1 MTLKISTFKTNVESE
16 QEGVWVDIGSGARIK
31 VARMNNFAYED
42 EIRRL
47 GKPHLRAIR
56 LGTLENET
64 LEKITIKAFSLH
76 ILKDWDGI
84 DDDEGEPI
92 PFSSAKAEEL
102 MTDYRDFYRMVQE
115 FANEQDLYR
124 KAEQE
129 DAEGNSGSASLGT

>member
-1 MTLKISTFKTNVESE
+1 MSLKISTFKTNAASE
-16 QEGVWVDIGSGARIK
+16 QEGVWVDIGSGAKIK

-56 LGTLENET
+56 LGTLDHET

-76 ILKDWDGI
+76 ILKDWHGL
-84 DDDEGEPI
+84 DDDDGKPI
-92 PFSSAKAEEL
+92 PFSPEKAEEL
-102 MTDYRDFYRMVQE
+102 MTEHRDFYRMVQE

-124 KAEQE
+124 KAETE
-129 DAEGNSGSASLGT
+129 DAEGN